1 MHLWDLNLSRIV
13 RKFTGQKQG
22 KYVIRSCFGGVDG
35 NFVASGSE
43 GTSRVQVVKTQ
54 LIICLDGNVYV
65 WHRDSGAL
73 LEVLSGHGEGSVNSV
88 AWNPKNER
96 MFASCS
102 DDKTIRIWEAVTPGM
117 LEAAAASADADKGV
131 IITDGTGVAGSS
143 KNEKG
148 KGKVTS

>member
-1 MHLWDLNLSRIV
+1 MVHP
-13 RKFTGQKQG
+13 
-22 KYVIRSCFGGVDG
+22 
-35 NFVASGSE
+35 
-43 GTSRVQVVKTQ
+43 
-54 LIICLDGNVYV
+54 DGNVYV

-73 LEVLSGHGEGSVNSV
+73 LEVLSGHGEGSVNAV
-88 AWNPKNER
+88 AWNPTNEW

-117 LEAAAASADADKGV
+117 LEAAAASTPADKDTV
-131 IITDGTGVAGSS
+131 MSDSASVAGSS

>member
-1 MHLWDLNLSRIV
+1 MR
-13 RKFTGQKQG
+13 RP
-22 KYVIRSCFGGVDG
+22 
-35 NFVASGSE
+35 
-43 GTSRVQVVKTQ
+43 
-54 LIICLDGNVYV
+54 DGNVYV

-73 LEVLSGHGEGSVNSV
+73 LEVLSGHGEGSVNTV

-117 LEAAAASADADKGV
+117 LEAAAAAASTDKDTIMDDSAD
-131 IITDGTGVAGSS
+131 VAGGS

-148 KGKVTS
+148 KGKVVS

>member
-1 MHLWDLNLSRIV
+1 M
-13 RKFTGQKQG
+13 
-22 KYVIRSCFGGVDG
+22 
-35 NFVASGSE
+35 
-43 GTSRVQVVKTQ
+43 
-54 LIICLDGNVYV
+54 
-65 WHRDSGAL
+65 
-73 LEVLSGHGEGSVNSV
+73 

-117 LEAAAASADADKGV
+117 LEAAVGSADKDTIMADGAN
-131 IITDGTGVAGSS
+131 VAGDS

>member
-1 MHLWDLNLSRIV
+1 M
-13 RKFTGQKQG
+13 
-22 KYVIRSCFGGVDG
+22 
-35 NFVASGSE
+35 
-43 GTSRVQVVKTQ
+43 
-54 LIICLDGNVYV
+54 
-65 WHRDSGAL
+65 
-73 LEVLSGHGEGSVNSV
+73 NSV

-117 LEAAAASADADKGV
+117 LEAATDSADKDV
-131 IITDGTGVAGSS
+131 VMTDGAGMAGSS